1 MYLIGRRSICTRGGR
16 GGMSCQEQR
25 VTTASTAS
33 RTRSSTTQQE
43 QQQERASSSEG
54 EESGEEEEDDEPVAG
69 PSGGT
74 KGRGRTSTKKSKLY
88 KANKSKLN

>member
-1 MYLIGRRSICTRGGR
+1 MNKNVFFTDYEVFPLGVLRIL
-16 GGMSCQEQR
+16 GMITSP
-25 VTTASTAS
+25 AAALSTGPDQAK
-33 RTRSSTTQQE
+33 RPDF
-43 QQQERASSSEG
+43 ERASSSEG

>member
-1 MYLIGRRSICTRGGR
+1 MQVLAGTVYVLIKKIHESRFFNLQLYLIGRRSIRTRGGR

-43 QQQERASSSEG
+43 QQQEQQQERASSSEG
-54 EESGEEEEDDEPVAG
+54 EESGEEE
-69 PSGGT
+69 
-74 KGRGRTSTKKSKLY
+74 
-88 KANKSKLN
+88 